1 MGIEKN
7 SNFKILADF
16 TQYGIK
22 WNLEAR
28 VLESGSIPTEE
39 EHGFIFDLSTGFAYR
54 KSSGE
59 TLWVRFHK

>member
-1 MGIEKN
+1 MN
-7 SNFKILADF
+7 S
-16 TQYGIK
+16 K
-22 WNLEAR
+22 WQKYKRGMKTPAWATKVEAR